1 MKSRL
6 RQINLKR
13 TAELTVQPNDVKEE
27 NYNLALADYLSKE
40 LRTAGLSVS
49 KRDALVQVA
58 LNKKYKDKYEDVI
71 IDCMNGKMYLRGK
84 DVNDKYWGRLRRF
97 NNGSRTADAY
107 HCTAQSATRIIN
119 RIKKLQEETK
129 QQIFAGVKDE
139 EII

>member
-6 RQINLKR
+6 RKIIKI
-13 TAELTVQPNDVKEE
+13 AELTVQPGDVKEE

-40 LRTAGLSVS
+40 LRTAGLNVS

-58 LNKKYKDKYEDVI
+58 LNKKYKDKYEDVV

-84 DVNDKYWGRLRRF
+84 DVKDKYWGKLRRF

-107 HCTAQSATRIIN
+107 HCTAQSE
-119 RIKKLQEETK
+119 KPVLFHGFPFQD
-129 QQIFAGVKDE
+129 IF
-139 EII
+139 ILIFFR